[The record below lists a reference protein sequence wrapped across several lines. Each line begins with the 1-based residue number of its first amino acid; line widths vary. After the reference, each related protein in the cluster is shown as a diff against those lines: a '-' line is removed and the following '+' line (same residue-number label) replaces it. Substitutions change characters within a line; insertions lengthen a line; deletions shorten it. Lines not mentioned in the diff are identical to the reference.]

1 MLDCQD
7 GIELQEGSY
16 SAIAVDRPRSRTRLG
31 ELEWGRAT
39 HPLASGPHPYA
50 PYDNFWIYVK
60 VHKKLRDL
68 LTVLCRS
75 GTHL

>member
-7 GIELQEGSY
+7 EIELQEGSY

-39 HPLASGPHPYA
+39 HPLAVVSA
-50 PYDNFWIYVK
+50 PICTI
-60 VHKKLRDL
+60 R
-68 LTVLCRS
+68 
-75 GTHL
+75 